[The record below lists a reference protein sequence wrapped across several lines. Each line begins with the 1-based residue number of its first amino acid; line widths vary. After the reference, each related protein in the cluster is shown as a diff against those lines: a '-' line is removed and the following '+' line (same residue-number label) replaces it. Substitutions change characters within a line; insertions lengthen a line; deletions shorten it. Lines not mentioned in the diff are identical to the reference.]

1 MPSDICEYL
10 ARINCL
16 RLIKLNFLG
25 FKVYILKGREDLARA
40 PYELSGN
47 LIAAIS

>member
-1 MPSDICEYL
+1 MPSDLCEHL
-10 ARINCL
+10 SRIKRL

-40 PYELSGN
+40 PYELPGN
-47 LIAAIS
+47 LIPAIS